1 MAEEWTMKHRSIV
14 ELQQK
19 TDEEKIIERD
29 WKILKRAQESEKTNL
44 KKAIS
49 TYEKF
54 VSSEARYP
62 LPYLRLP
69 IIYRKKKDY
78 INEIR
83 VLKVAVHVFERDNDE
98 RNLSEAK
105 KRLKTALSLA
115 KIAE

>member
-1 MAEEWTMKHRSIV
+1 MAEEWTMKHRSMV

-19 TDEEKIIERD
+19 TDEEKIIDRD
-29 WKILKRAQESEKTNL
+29 LKILKRAQESEKTNL

-83 VLKVAVHVFERDNDE
+83 VLIVAVHVFERYNYE

-105 KRLKTALSLA
+105 KRLKTAISLS

>member
-1 MAEEWTMKHRSIV
+1 MAEEWTMKHRSMV

-78 INEIR
+78 INDIR
-83 VLKVAVHVFERDNDE
+83 VLNVDVHVFERDIDV
-98 RNLSEAK
+98 RILCEAK
-105 KRLKTALSLA
+105 YRL
-115 KIAE
+115 